1 MNDDLRQRVFLPI
14 MMPLAVMVGFIGF
27 AFALS
32 RVLLAVPEAA
42 ATTIALAVAAYI
54 LVVAALVA
62 AKPMI
67 TSRALAVGVTVA
79 CVAVLA
85 AGTLAGAA
93 GMRELH
99 AEEEAATGEGGEGG
113 EAPTGES
120 AGNAFVAIDIEF
132 EAAPEELPA
141 GDTTIELINEGATLH
156 NVTIDDL
163 DPDEP
168 VVEAQPGETQS
179 AQVQLEPGTYRYHCN
194 VPGHEPTM
202 NGEFTV
208 PS

>member
-99 AEEEAATGEGGEGG
+99 AEEEAAAGEGGEG

-132 EAAPEELPA
+132 EAAPAQLPA
-141 GDTTIELINEGATLH
+141 GETTIELINEGATVH
-156 NVTIDDL
+156 NVLIDDL